1 MAHWMLYGAYGYTGQ
16 LLAEEAVR
24 RGHQPVLAGRSAA
37 KLAPLAERL
46 GLAFVA
52 VDLNDEAALTGAIAD
67 MELVF
72 HAAGPFVFT
81 GEPMI
86 RACLA
91 THTHYLDIAGEIPN
105 LLSTFRYDQAAHQAG
120 IALISGVG
128 FDVVPTDCL
137 AKYLAEKQP
146 GAVVLELAID
156 ALSTPSAGTFKSLL
170 EMAPGRSWARENGQ
184 LLSVPFS
191 TKGRKVRFSYGER
204 SVIPVPWGDLVT
216 AYYTTGIPTI
226 RTYLA
231 IANPL
236 RYLAGPAI
244 PVAQRLLANTTI
256 RRWVSGLAGRIV
268 KGPDAATR
276 QQRRSYIWACAIDA
290 NGKTTQAW
298 LETSE
303 AYWFTAVAGIRA
315 VEKVLAMHPQG
326 ALTPALAFGADFVL
340 EIEGTR
346 RFDRL
351 PDS

>member
-1 MAHWMLYGAYGYTGQ
+1 MARWMLYGATGYTGQ

-24 RGHQPVLAGRSAA
+24 RGHQPVLAGRTAA

-52 VDLNDEAALTGAIAD
+52 VDLHDEAALNRATAD
-67 MELVF
+67 VELVF

-86 RACLA
+86 QACLA

-105 LLSTFRYDQAAHQAG
+105 LLSTFRHVRAAHQAG
-120 IALISGVG
+120 ITLISGVG

-137 AKYLAEKQP
+137 AKYLADQEP
-146 GAVVLELAID
+146 GAVVLELAVD
-156 ALSTPSAGTFKSLL
+156 ALSTPSAGTVKSLL
-170 EMAPGRSWARENGQ
+170 EMAPGTSWVRENGQ
-184 LLSVPFS
+184 LLTVPFS
-191 TKGRKVRFSYGER
+191 TKVREVRFSHSER

-216 AYYTTGIPTI
+216 AYHTTGIPTI

-231 IANPL
+231 IAKPL
-236 RYLAGPAI
+236 RYLAGLAI
-244 PVAQRLLANTTI
+244 PVAQHLLANATI
-256 RRWVSGLAGRIV
+256 RRWMSGLVGRV
-268 KGPDAATR
+268 LKGPDASTR
-276 QQRRSYIWACAIDA
+276 SQHQSYIWACASDA
-290 NGKTTQAW
+290 SGKTTQAW

-303 AYWFTAVAGIRA
+303 AYQFTAIAGIRA
-315 VEKVLAMHPQG
+315 VEKVLAAPPQG
-326 ALTPALAFGADFVL
+326 VLTPALAFGADLVL

-351 PDS
+351 PET